1 MNKFLS
7 KVKLYDN
14 IRNPTGIY
22 KVVRDFAMQIGT
34 YYDKDHNPL
43 TPAEVKQIT
52 LGIGEAHK
60 KISYYKTYNP
70 KHYVIIL
77 TDHISLLSPEQ
88 GESLQQTISKFSSKY
103 CLHFRDKFGFTP
115 VVVQQQAA
123 AKEQVESNYRG
134 QTIAEKLEP
143 SLEGLGDSKVTGRDY
158 NLVIGLFSPYR
169 YKIEEHSGY
178 NIKKLKNFYR
188 SINIIKNRDGLA
200 DFKVPVF
207 FDGATNY
214 FQELPKSDD
223 IEGMQRVYNYI
234 ETLK

>member
-1 MNKFLS
+1 M
-7 KVKLYDN
+7 
-14 IRNPTGIY
+14 
-22 KVVRDFAMQIGT
+22 
-34 YYDKDHNPL
+34 
-43 TPAEVKQIT
+43 
-52 LGIGEAHK
+52 
-60 KISYYKTYNP
+60 
-70 KHYVIIL
+70 
-77 TDHISLLSPEQ
+77 
-88 GESLQQTISKFSSKY
+88 
-103 CLHFRDKFGFTP
+103 
-115 VVVQQQAA
+115 
-123 AKEQVESNYRG
+123 
-134 QTIAEKLEP
+134 
-143 SLEGLGDSKVTGRDY
+143 EGLGDSKVTGRDY

-200 DFKVPVF
+200 DFKVPIF